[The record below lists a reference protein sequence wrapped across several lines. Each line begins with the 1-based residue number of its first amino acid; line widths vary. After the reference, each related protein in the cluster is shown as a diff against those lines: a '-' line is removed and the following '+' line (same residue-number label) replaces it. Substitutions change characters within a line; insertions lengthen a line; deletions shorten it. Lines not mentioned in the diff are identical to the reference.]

1 MRSLLHGV
9 AVVVVVLVS
18 TWCLLAQAAE
28 VDQAWGGVTGRS
40 EPAAAR

>member
-18 TWCLLAQAAE
+18 MWCLLVQVAE
-28 VDQAWGGVTGRS
+28 VDHAWGGVTGRS